1 MSGSCT
7 SSRTRSGFS
16 SFTACRAAAPFFAS
30 PTISYPSAS
39 RSVRA
44 LARKLGWSSTMRTVM
59 PTVSSVRPAF
69 RIRLATLFEDG
80 RPGTASLRR
89 RRVDASLG
97 ASSSPFGPLLTGKR
111 LGSRRNLHIEDRAAP
126 LVGLDPDSPMHAAD
140 ELAGDIEAQSGA
152 PDSAGHVGIDPVK
165 LLEDAG
171 LLGRR
176 DAEPLVGDGEPHVL
190 ARRLEADAHVPAVR

>member
-7 SSRTRSGFS
+7 SRRTRSGLS
-16 SFTACRAAAPFFAS
+16 SFTACRAATPFSAS

-59 PTVSSVRPAF
+59 RTVSSVRPAF
-69 RIRLATLFEDG
+69 RIRLATLF
-80 RPGTASLRR
+80 S
-89 RRVDASLG
+89 G
-97 ASSSPFGPLLTGKR
+97 ACFSPFTLLLVRSR
-111 LGSRRNLHIEDRAAP
+111 LGSCRNLHMEDRAAP
-126 LVGLDPDSPMHAAD
+126 VVRLDPDSPMHAAD
-140 ELAGDIEAQSGA
+140 ELAGDVEAQPRASD
-152 PDSAGHVGIDPVK
+152 PAGHVRIDPVELFEDTA
-165 LLEDAG
+165 LLAG
-171 LLGRR
+171 R